1 MLVSLSIHNFAIIED
16 LDVSFFNNMSILT
29 GETGAGKSILIDA
42 LSLLIGERSDFDKI
56 REGANKAI
64 IEGEFIIAN
73 TDIIKEL
80 KEKYGDDY
88 FDDNHLL
95 ITRILDSSGRSFL
108 RLNGLSISLTKIKD
122 IMNRVIDIH
131 SQNENLA
138 LLDDKMHLSLLD
150 DFIGPNDIYK
160 DFQCLY
166 NEYLKEKE
174 HLNELEKKRLN
185 NDDMEILQ
193 NNITELKSAN
203 IVVGEINEL
212 EEEKHN
218 LMILQKETQ
227 HLATFQSLSDG
238 DQGFLTKLYLAK
250 KELERSESNIIQ
262 EYYEQI
268 NDMYYSLQDIS
279 NDIARDL
286 NNVEDSLVRLQD
298 IDERLFYLK
307 RLMKKYGEDE
317 EGLLNYLKLA
327 QEQVDTNQQFQ
338 RRYQEQESIVF
349 KKEKEL
355 QTKAQELHE
364 LRAIK
369 GQELEQLIEKE
380 MHDLALE
387 NARFKVEIVTQE
399 SLNGQGLDQITFLI
413 STNKG
418 SRLLPLRQVA
428 SGGETSRIMLAL
440 KTVFSRFSALETIIF
455 DEVDTGVSGRV
466 AMHVARKMKEIS
478 KYVQVIAISHL
489 PQVAAIA
496 DYHYYVEKIVD
507 HEVTKSSIRLLN
519 EKEIIPEIAKL
530 LSGDIVSDVSLKA
543 ASSLREE
550 ALKEN

>member
-150 DFIGPNDIYK
+150 DFIGPNDIYN
-160 DFQCLY
+160 DFQRLY
-166 NEYLKEKE
+166 SEYIKEKE
-174 HLNELEKKRLN
+174 QLNELEKKRLN
-185 NDDMEILQ
+185 DDDMEILQ
-193 NNITELKSAN
+193 NNITELASAN

-212 EEEKHN
+212 EEEKHH

-355 QTKAQELHE
+355 QTKAQELHK

-399 SLNGQGLDQITFLI
+399 SLNSQGLDQITFLI

-496 DYHYYVEKIVD
+496 DYHYYVEKVVD